1 MPNNDPASLN
11 TIPQHIATGTLIDS
25 EDLKMQRLLHWL
37 REEGAIFPSVRI
49 EVGKEGRVALAAA
62 PIKAGSLVMHIP
74 HALMITSGRAR
85 DSEIGKLIAS
95 GTNGLPDY
103 AHMAAYLLDLKREGG
118 PWKCY
123 LDVLPKTFPEHSY
136 FFSESELQYLNGCYD
151 LPKLLKS
158 RAGRHRE
165 YRDIISCLPQER
177 AFTRDEYEWA
187 RCAALSRTHSTAV
200 DGEISA
206 SMIPL
211 ADMLNHSPER
221 NLEWRREATLGFV
234 YTAVRDIETGEALT
248 TSYGAQCNGRFF
260 IGYGFCLESNPDN
273 VTELQL
279 PDLSPDHPCVEHAK
293 GFGTVRDGMRVFLV
307 RAAYDHAG
315 TAILFSY
322 LRLSA
327 LNDASRVSLDK
338 SGSGVA
344 TVGAISVENEQAALT
359 GLAQACRQ
367 RMEQFD
373 TSIEQDQA
381 LLGDKCFPLKLRNAV
396 LVRHGEKVVLK
407 YFLDL
412 AEAAMPVVQVA
423 TRPQKYAEYF
433 KHLLPLL
440 SASS

>member
-11 TIPQHIATGTLIDS
+11 TIPQHIANGTLIDS
-25 EDLKMQRLLHWL
+25 EELKMQRLLHWL
-37 REEGAIFPSVRI
+37 REEGAILPSVRI
-49 EVGKEGRVALAAA
+49 EVAKEGRVALAAA
-62 PIKAGSLVMHIP
+62 PIKCASLVMHIP

-95 GTNGLPDY
+95 GTNGIPDY
-103 AHMAAYLLDLKREGG
+103 AYIAAYLLDLKREGG

-123 LDVLPKTFPEHSY
+123 LDVLPKTFPEHPY
-136 FFSESELQYLNGCYD
+136 FFSESELQYLNGFYK
-151 LPKLLKS
+151 LPELLKS
-158 RAGRHRE
+158 REKSHSE
-165 YRDIISCLPQER
+165 YDEIIACLPQER
-177 AFTRDEYEWA
+177 AFTREEYQWA
-187 RCAALSRTHSTAV
+187 RCAALTRLHGTI
-200 DGEISA
+200 ISGKRCP

-211 ADMLNHSPER
+211 ADMLNHLPEH
-221 NLEWRREATLGFV
+221 NVEWRREATLGFI
-234 YTAVRDIETGEALT
+234 YTAARDIETGEALT
-248 TSYGAQCNGRFF
+248 TSYGHSCNGRLFMS
-260 IGYGFCLESNPDN
+260 YGFCLESDTDN
-273 VTELQL
+273 ATELQL
-279 PDLSPDHPCVEHAK
+279 PDLSPDHPCFEYAK
-293 GFGTVRDGMRVFLV
+293 GFGTVHDGMRVFLV
-307 RAAYDHAG
+307 RAAYDQVE
-315 TAILFSY
+315 TAALFSY

-412 AEAAMPVVQVA
+412 AEAAMPVVQAA

>member
-1 MPNNDPASLN
+1 MLNSCETSLN
-11 TIPQHIATGTLIDS
+11 TVPQGFATGALIDS
-25 EDLKMQRLLHWL
+25 EELKMQRLLHWL
-37 REEGAIFPSVRI
+37 KEEGATFPSVRM
-49 EVGKEGRVALAAA
+49 EVGKQGRVARAAA
-62 PIKAGSLVMHIP
+62 PIKAGTLVMHMP
-74 HALMITSGRAR
+74 HSLMITSGRAR

-95 GTNGLPDY
+95 GTNGIPDY
-103 AHMAAYLLDLKREGG
+103 AYIAAYLLDLKREGG
-118 PWKCY
+118 AWKCY
-123 LDVLPKTFPEHSY
+123 LDVLPKTFPEHPY
-136 FFSESELQYLNGCYD
+136 FFSESELQYLNGFYD

-187 RCAALSRTHSTAV
+187 RCAAFSRAHSTAV

-234 YTAVRDIETGEALT
+234 YTAVRDIEAGEALT
-248 TSYGAQCNGRFF
+248 TSYGAECNGRFF

-279 PDLSPDHPCVEHAK
+279 PDLSPDHPCFEHAK

-307 RAAYDHAG
+307 RAAYDHAD

-327 LNDASRVSLDK
+327 LNDASRVSLDN

-359 GLAQACRQ
+359 RLAQACRQ

-412 AEAAMPVVQVA
+412 AEAAMPVVQAA